1 MIKLIKLIMINNKN
15 INMNNKRKINFLINN
30 KTLILNNKMLNINII
45 IFFNIKL
52 KYNNQNM
59 KNKIKQT

>member
-30 KTLILNNKMLNINII
+30 KTLILNNKILNINIT
-45 IFFNIKL
+45 IFLILN
-52 KYNNQNM
+52 
-59 KNKIKQT
+59 